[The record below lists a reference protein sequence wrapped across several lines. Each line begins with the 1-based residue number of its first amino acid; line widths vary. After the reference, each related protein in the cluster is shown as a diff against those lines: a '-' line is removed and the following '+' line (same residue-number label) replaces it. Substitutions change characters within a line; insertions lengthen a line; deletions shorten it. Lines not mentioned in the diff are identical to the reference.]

1 VSNLDGGMGYK
12 IDHMVEGDA
21 VKEVLEYVEYD
32 RARLVER
39 LRHMVEHGIETQRLS
54 MEEGHH
60 LIDAYN
66 KGLEGYTYLE
76 GSTAPPARN
85 G

>member
-1 VSNLDGGMGYK
+1 
-12 IDHMVEGDA
+12 VEGDA

-39 LRHMVEHGIETQRLS
+39 LRVAVESGIVNQRLS
-54 MEEGHH
+54 MEEGHY
-60 LIDAYN
+60 LIDTYTR
-66 KGLEGYTYLE
+66 GLEGYTYLQ
-76 GSTAPPARN
+76 GGAAPAPKN